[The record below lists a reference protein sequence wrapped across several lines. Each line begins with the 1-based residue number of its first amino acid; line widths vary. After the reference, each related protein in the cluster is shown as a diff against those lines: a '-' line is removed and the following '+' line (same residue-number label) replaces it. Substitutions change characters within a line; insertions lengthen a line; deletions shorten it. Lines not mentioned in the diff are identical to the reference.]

1 MTASSMANP
10 LAGNPLRTREDV
22 EHAATDLFT
31 PLLPHFSEGGAR
43 VKLGSAGV
51 WFSDG
56 AEELEGFARPLWGIV
71 PLVMGG
77 GRFEHWDLYRR
88 GIASGTDPEHPE
100 FWGWAERDQRMVEM
114 AAIGFALAFVPQHIW
129 DPLPPRVQDSLVTWL
144 DRINQF
150 PPFLNNWQFFRVLV
164 NLGLHRVGRPFDE
177 TANRESIGL
186 LESYYQDDG
195 WYHDGPTDH
204 ADYYVAWA
212 LHVYGLLYAAA
223 RDSDPELAARYRE
236 RARLFARDFQ
246 HWFDPRGAA
255 IPFGRSLTYR
265 FAQGSF
271 WGALV
276 LAGEEALPWG
286 RIKGLY
292 LRHLREWATHPISDR
307 DGVLSIGYGYGN
319 LLMHEPY
326 NSSGSPYWAMKFFL
340 ALAAPADHPFWRAE
354 EEPLGPLAEPSTQ
367 RCAGMIISRTE
378 TQAVALSGGQ
388 TETLYSNG
396 PAKYAKFAYSSL
408 FGFSVAVHET
418 RRHHGCH
425 DSMLSL
431 REASGSWRIREESE
445 ERLIEEGLIFA
456 RWRPWPDVTVET
468 VLTGSAPWHL
478 RLHRIRT
485 SRKLWSAEAGFAL
498 AWDGVEPGGSGFEK
512 LGDLSSPLA
521 RSPYGVSGVRD
532 LRGERSGAVQ
542 PALPNTNLIA
552 RRTVIPVLYARH
564 EAGTHLLCCAVMA
577 ADASEAPD
585 WNQPP
590 QLPDG
595 AWALLERMEGS
606 DDAR

>member
-1 MTASSMANP
+1 MKASSMANP
-10 LAGNPLRTREDV
+10 LAENPLLTREDV
-22 EHAATDLFT
+22 ERAAMDLFT

-43 VKLGSAGV
+43 VKLGSSGV
-51 WFSDG
+51 VFSDG
-56 AEELEGFARPLWGIV
+56 AEELEGFARPLWGII

-77 GRFEHWDLYRR
+77 GRFQHWDLYRL
-88 GIASGTDPEHPE
+88 GIASGTDPENPE

-114 AAIGFALAFVPQHIW
+114 AAIGFALAFVPEHLW
-129 DPLPPRVQDSLVTWL
+129 DPLPTGVRDNLVRWL

-150 PPFLNNWQFFRVLV
+150 PPNLNNWQFFRVLV
-164 NLGLHRVGRPFDE
+164 NLGLQRVGRPFNE
-177 TANRESIGL
+177 QANRESL
-186 LESYYQDDG
+186 DLVESYYRGDG
-195 WYHDGPTDH
+195 WYHDGANDH

-212 LHVYGLLYAAA
+212 MHVYGLLYAAA
-223 RDSDPELAARYRE
+223 RDHDPEQAARYRE

-265 FAQGSF
+265 FCQGSF

-276 LAGEEALPWG
+276 LADEEALPWG

-307 DGVLSIGYGYGN
+307 DGVLSIGYGYAN

-326 NSSGSPYWAMKFFL
+326 NSSGSPYWAMKYFL

-354 EEPLGPLAEPSTQ
+354 EEPLAPLVEPSTQ
-367 RCAGMIISRTE
+367 RHAGMIISRTE

-388 TETLYSNG
+388 TEGLFSNG
-396 PAKYAKFAYSSL
+396 AAKYGKFAYSSL
-408 FGFSVAVHET
+408 FGFSVAVHES
-418 RRHHGCH
+418 RPHQGCH

-431 REASGSWRIREESE
+431 RDEWSTWRIRGEYE
-445 ERLIEEGLIFA
+445 ERLIEEGLIYS

-478 RLHRIRT
+478 RLHRVRT
-485 SRKLWSAEAGFAL
+485 PRKLWSAEAGFAL
-498 AWDGVEPGGSGFEK
+498 AWDGMEPGGTGFEQ
-512 LGDLSSPLA
+512 LGSASSPLA

-532 LRGERSGAVQ
+532 LRGERVGKVQ

-552 RRTVIPVLYARH
+552 PRTVIPLLEAEH
-564 EAGTHLLCCAVMA
+564 EPGTRFLCCAVLA
-577 ADASEAPD
+577 TDALEVSD
-585 WNQPP
+585 WDRPP
-590 QLPDG
+590 QLPG
-595 AWALLERMEGS
+595 RAWELLERMEKS
-606 DDAR
+606 NDAR